1 MIDQKTYEIARFQR
15 KGEVIISAKE
25 YEKLQKVE
33 DMNTELINSKKILEE
48 KIAQCESNVSLSKS
62 NEEIL
67 ADYIG
72 DETELFYAKVPANL
86 ANEWRTFCSQQIYS
100 KRYMLELA
108 ILNLITAPK
117 DIQDIYNQLC
127 KQKKSGEAK
136 TIAISIN
143 ISKNLIQKWKDYCED
158 TMVFS
163 TSQLTTVALNKY
175 MEMKVE
181 KEQ

>member
-1 MIDQKTYEIARFQR
+1 
-15 KGEVIISAKE
+15 
-25 YEKLQKVE
+25 
-33 DMNTELINSKKILEE
+33 
-48 KIAQCESNVSLSKS
+48 
-62 NEEIL
+62 
-67 ADYIG
+67 
-72 DETELFYAKVPANL
+72 
-86 ANEWRTFCSQQIYS
+86 
-100 KRYMLELA
+100 MLELSM
-108 ILNLITAPK
+108 LNLIIARK
-117 DIQDIYNQLC
+117 NILYIYIQLY

-163 TSQLTTVALNKY
+163 ISQLTTVALNKY

>member
-1 MIDQKTYEIARFQR
+1 MEIRALN
-15 KGEVIISAKE
+15 AK
-25 YEKLQKVE
+25 
-33 DMNTELINSKKILEE
+33 SKEMMHWIK
-48 KIAQCESNVSLSKS
+48 QPFS
-62 NEEIL
+62 
-67 ADYIG
+67 
-72 DETELFYAKVPANL
+72 
-86 ANEWRTFCSQQIYS
+86 
-100 KRYMLELA
+100 
-108 ILNLITAPK
+108 
-117 DIQDIYNQLC
+117 DIYNQLY